1 MRMKAV
7 QTGLLHVRRVNG
19 ADVSCIQQFVIHRD
33 EHPQA
38 ILQFIF
44 VNDTVPGGCEGA
56 EKG

>member
-1 MRMKAV
+1 MKAV